1 MKKISINNII
11 KFRLKS
17 DKSQKGFLNTISKEG
32 EIKSEGGGNYWVRS
46 LSAMNNAIR
55 LNSTEPIKDKIT
67 ELLGL
72 FVPSLTNQTK
82 DMYQRNLN
90 ILYNYE
96 DFDFSIWL
104 PKNYEIISKTNK
116 KSIIYIE
123 TIPVQITPSQIYSFE
138 KDGKQYV
145 GAIWFVAK
153 LEGYN
158 IAELGMFA
166 EALFIYLANNFD
178 QNSYILPQNCLV
190 IDVLGKQEISYQDLI
205 DDKVPAILTSTLKLI
220 KNIK

>member
-17 DKSQKGFLNTISKEG
+17 DKSQKGFLNTISKEV

-46 LSAMNNAIR
+46 LSTMNNAIR

-104 PKNYEIISKTNK
+104 PENYEIISKTNK

-123 TIPVQITPSQIYSFE
+123 TIPVYRLHQ
-138 KDGKQYV
+138 
-145 GAIWFVAK
+145 AK
-153 LEGYN
+153 
-158 IAELGMFA
+158 
-166 EALFIYLANNFD
+166 FIPLKKRGNNM
-178 QNSYILPQNCLV
+178 LV
-190 IDVLGKQEISYQDLI
+190 QFGL
-205 DDKVPAILTSTLKLI
+205 
-220 KNIK
+220 